1 MFQNRD
7 VWKSTGYKFGRMVPF
22 HSSKIRLHIFSGE
35 VVKLIYKIF
44 EKNFSYKRNPRNL
57 ILEGLFV
64 RHLMLSFSPILAG
77 RRNWMHCFHRPSK
90 MRLLIFHL
98 HARQCFSRCK
108 LDCFILVFIF
118 KIGQIKLPKF
128 LRHLL
133 GTITL
138 NWSLASPNRAPS
150 WTQTFERLSSTATSS
165 TAS

>member
-1 MFQNRD
+1 
-7 VWKSTGYKFGRMVPF
+7 
-22 HSSKIRLHIFSGE
+22 
-35 VVKLIYKIF
+35 
-44 EKNFSYKRNPRNL
+44 
-57 ILEGLFV
+57 
-64 RHLMLSFSPILAG
+64 MLSFSPILAG
-77 RRNWMHCFHRPSK
+77 RRNWMHFFHRPFK

-165 TAS
+165 TASWQSTWRSRSDQTSPRGRQRSLKNSSITARTYWEECARENLCLKLRHRFGLLVSRDDTSQ